1 MVSALLT
8 VHGGCYIVLEGLDG
22 SGKSMQH
29 QMLVAELRKRW
40 SVFPVHEPGHTD
52 TGRKIR
58 DILLHDRSYLLNP
71 MAETLLFAADSAMT
85 RTSVSVA
92 LEAGAVVV
100 SDRGV
105 GSALAYGTARG
116 MAEETVSVYS
126 KIGKGTRPDL
136 NVFLDVPMEVLRER
150 LKFNSPDK
158 VEMNGERFFQDVENA
173 YHLMRTNLRYCHLTG
188 PWVSVDG
195 IGTAAEV
202 GGRVLEAV
210 YNAGLLPRS

>member
-29 QMLVAELRKRW
+29 QMLVTELRKRW

-58 DILLHDRSYLLNP
+58 DILLHDRSYQLTP

-85 RTSVSVA
+85 QTSVSVA
-92 LEAGAVVV
+92 LDAGAVVV

-105 GSALAYGTARG
+105 GSALAYGAARG
-116 MAEETVSVYS
+116 TAEEAVNIYS
-126 KIGKGTRPDL
+126 RITKGIRPDL
-136 NVFLDVPMEVLRER
+136 NIFLDVPMEVLRER
-150 LKFNSPDK
+150 MKFSGPDK
-158 VEMNGERFFQDVENA
+158 IEGRGESFFQDVEET
-173 YHLMRTNLRYCHLTG
+173 YYKMRTNLRHCHVTG

-210 YNAGLLPRS
+210 YNAGMLPRS